1 MCCNKKKV
9 EDVAAA
15 RTVRSLRHYRG
26 VPIQNLSRSISGFS
40 RTSPVGLPLDSR
52 TSVYWSTS
60 VLLFDSR
67 TPVSLH
73 PMHCSC
79 RCLLQRSL
87 LREHILYS
95 KRTHSRVAMS
105 LARPPDGIRER
116 ERALTPTWCRELT
129 EHDSY

>member
-26 VPIQNLSRSISGFS
+26 VPIQNLSRSIPGFS

-73 PMHCSC
+73 PMH
-79 RCLLQRSL
+79 L
-87 LREHILYS
+87 
-95 KRTHSRVAMS
+95 VADACFS
-105 LARPPDGIRER
+105 AP
-116 ERALTPTWCRELT
+116 C
-129 EHDSY
+129 